1 MTLTQQ
7 DKFINAVI
15 PFQKESLRYAL
26 TKMNVQNTFQ
36 GMTKWIVFSNRGNAK
51 WRDIKYSM
59 CPYSGILQFD
69 DYGIEKVNEE
79 FVDFKCLKQSEFFPA
94 GLPDDTV
101 VRE

>member
-1 MTLTQQ
+1 
-7 DKFINAVI
+7 
-15 PFQKESLRYAL
+15 
-26 TKMNVQNTFQ
+26 
-36 GMTKWIVFSNRGNAK
+36 MTKWIVFSNRGNAK
-51 WRDIKYSM
+51 WRDIYSM

-94 GLPDDTV
+94 GLPDGTV